1 MGRIGWGE
9 LGWQGGVGGVGWWMG
24 LGMVMVGVW
33 RLLGSVGGGD
43 SVGWWVI
50 CYLWDGVG
58 IQDNFFEKVRGG
70 EQYKAIT
77 KEGQYKAVIYSSSPS
92 Q

>member
-1 MGRIGWGE
+1 MW
-9 LGWQGGVGGVGWWMG
+9 
-24 LGMVMVGVW
+24 
-33 RLLGSVGGGD
+33 GGGD

-50 CYLWDGVG
+50 CYLWDGLG

>member
-1 MGRIGWGE
+1 M
-9 LGWQGGVGGVGWWMG
+9 
-24 LGMVMVGVW
+24 
-33 RLLGSVGGGD
+33 GGD